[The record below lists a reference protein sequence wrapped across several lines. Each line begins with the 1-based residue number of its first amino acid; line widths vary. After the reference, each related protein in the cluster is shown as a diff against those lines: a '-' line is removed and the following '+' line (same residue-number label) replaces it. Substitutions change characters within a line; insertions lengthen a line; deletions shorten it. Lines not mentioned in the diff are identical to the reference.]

1 MKLTKT
7 FQKVKQRFID
17 EQMHEVASLS
27 WEGLTFKHHAQ
38 LVNIVYTTHTHTQ
51 TKKNDGTGNNRR
63 WTL

>member
-27 WEGLTFKHHAQ
+27 WVGLTFKHHAQ

-51 TKKNDGTGNNRR
+51 INKK
-63 WTL
+63 

>member
-27 WEGLTFKHHAQ
+27 WVGLTFQHHAQ

-51 TKKNDGTGNNRR
+51 TNKK
-63 WTL
+63 